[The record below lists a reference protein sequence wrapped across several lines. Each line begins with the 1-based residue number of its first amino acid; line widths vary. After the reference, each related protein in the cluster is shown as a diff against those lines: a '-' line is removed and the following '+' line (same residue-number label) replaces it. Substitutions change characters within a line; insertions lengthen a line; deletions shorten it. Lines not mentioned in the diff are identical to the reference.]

1 MYAKVSERQL
11 DKEALWFTFN
21 EMQKVPQLARSL
33 VERLVL
39 NPELDLTTAK
49 NQLLA
54 EVFNGRAF
62 ANSWEICSILER
74 LLLQEISKG
83 NTSLFSI
90 EVRNQ
95 LAKLLGIQSLAVST
109 VQSAIRTLRR
119 KNLIGRFPERSGYFI
134 EDPNFKEWLLQTKFF
149 YGLLTF
155 HKLLRTPSQQ
165 GRWPAAGWGIK
176 NILQSQLLKERSR
189 HLRKNMTIAEKNCGL
204 IYAIR
209 ISITF
214 DLEDKL
220 F

>member
-134 EDPNFKEWLLQTKFF
+134 EDPNFKEWLLQT
-149 YGLLTF
+149 
-155 HKLLRTPSQQ
+155 
-165 GRWPAAGWGIK
+165 
-176 NILQSQLLKERSR
+176 
-189 HLRKNMTIAEKNCGL
+189 
-204 IYAIR
+204 
-209 ISITF
+209 
-214 DLEDKL
+214 
-220 F
+220 